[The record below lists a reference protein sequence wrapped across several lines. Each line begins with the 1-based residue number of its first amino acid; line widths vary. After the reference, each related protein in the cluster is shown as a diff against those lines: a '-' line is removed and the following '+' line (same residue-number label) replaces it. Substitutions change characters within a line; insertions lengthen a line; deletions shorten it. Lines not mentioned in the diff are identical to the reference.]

1 MSFPKDLAALL
12 QTRPTPAARD
22 RALSALDAIDDLQP
36 LAQRLHR
43 EGVDIL
49 ALDALTR
56 LAPEHT
62 RAAELA
68 EILRPGRRRAAAIHL
83 AQEVALAN
91 TRAALDEASIPY
103 VVIKGAHLGR
113 VLYDDPLQRVGVDVD
128 VLVAPE
134 DKARAIAALTD
145 RGFQAKARAQT
156 ATHEI
161 NFTDGRAWIDL
172 HWHFLR
178 PGRTRRPVEGDILI
192 TRQTI
197 DGVSVPDDIW
207 TTVIMLVHNAITDTV
222 TARANR
228 AVDLARWVSSRALD
242 WDAIARRVA
251 AMGLI
256 AAAWATL
263 TWVDELLGLD
273 LDTATVSAL
282 RPPLIQRAYL
292 RAWLRAD
299 PSALYRDHPHLV
311 RFGFGLALHDTPQ
324 DALRFALRFI
334 ATAPERRHAPTKR

>member
-1 MSFPKDLAALL
+1 
-12 QTRPTPAARD
+12 
-22 RALSALDAIDDLQP
+22 
-36 LAQRLHR
+36 
-43 EGVDIL
+43 
-49 ALDALTR
+49 
-56 LAPEHT
+56 
-62 RAAELA
+62 
-68 EILRPGRRRAAAIHL
+68 AIHL
-83 AQEVALAN
+83 AQEVALTNA
-91 TRAALDEASIPY
+91 RAALDEASIPY

-128 VLVAPE
+128 VLVSPE
-134 DKARAIAALTD
+134 DKARAIATLTD

-172 HWHFLR
+172 HWHLLR
-178 PGRTRRPVEGDILI
+178 PGRTRRPVEDDILT

-197 DGVSVPDDIW
+197 GGVSVPDDTW

-228 AVDLARWVSSRALD
+228 AVDLARWVSRRTLD
-242 WDAIARRVA
+242 WDEIAKRIA

-263 TWVDELLGLD
+263 TWVDDLLGLN
-273 LDTATVSAL
+273 LKQTTVSTL
-282 RPPLIQRAYL
+282 RPPLLQRAYL

-311 RFGFGLALHDTPQ
+311 RFGFGLALHDTPK

-334 ATAPERRHAPTKR
+334 ATAPERRLAPTKR